1 MLARLSEVWW
11 VALAG
16 LSLVYITFWSSA
28 EAVEVLTLLLATAT
42 LGWFLS
48 VPGERLVNTQRKVNG
63 ELLLLAGVIVLLVGG
78 TAVLIR
84 TGTLLL
90 ALLLAVVAWVVGFV
104 RALRHGLAPKGP

>member
-1 MLARLSEVWW
+1 MLARLTEVWW

-16 LSLVYITFWSSA
+16 LSLVYITFWGSA

-42 LGWFLS
+42 LSWFLS

-63 ELLLLAGVIVLLVGG
+63 ELLLLAGVVVLLVGG

-90 ALLLAVVAWVVGFV
+90 ALLVAVVAWVVGFV
-104 RALRHGLAPKGP
+104 RALRHGLATKGP